1 MITEFLSIV
10 GVVSSIYMANSTS
23 TMQQEE
29 QLVSSVQY
37 DLVISNANLTGESLI
52 DNIVFDETEGYIHF
66 ENNLFYQGINTTGN
80 KNFRLHSKIIV
91 KKMFFYNG
99 EI

>member
-10 GVVSSIYMANSTS
+10 GLVSSIYMGNSTS

-37 DLVISNANLTGESLI
+37 DLVISNANLTGEPLI
-52 DNIVFDETEGYIHF
+52 ENVVLDETEGYIHF
-66 ENNLFYQGINTTGN
+66 ESNLFYQGINTIGN

-91 KKMFFYNG
+91 KKMFFCNG